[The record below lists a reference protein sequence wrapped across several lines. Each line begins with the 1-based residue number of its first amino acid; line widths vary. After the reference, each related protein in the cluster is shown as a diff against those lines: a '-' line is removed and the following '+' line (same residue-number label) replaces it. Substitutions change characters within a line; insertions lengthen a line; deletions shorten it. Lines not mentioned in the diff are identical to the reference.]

1 MRATIFF
8 LLTLLCTPLSLA
20 AQETTGAA
28 AVITQEQV
36 ESAVL
41 DVSQA
46 GPDPDAAAVSG
57 LPVRSAQARTMRAY
71 WHVFIAFAL
80 TWALLFGYALTIGR
94 RFGKLELEVRRLREE
109 G

>member
-1 MRATIFF
+1 MRATILF
-8 LLTLLCTPLSLA
+8 LLILLCAPLSLP
-20 AQETTGAA
+20 AQEASGAA
-28 AVITQEQV
+28 AVITQEQE

-41 DVSQA
+41 AVSQA
-46 GPDPDAAAVSG
+46 GQDPDVVAAGG
-57 LPVRSAQARTMRAY
+57 LPARSAQARTMRAY

-80 TWALLFGYALTIGR
+80 TWILLFGYALTIGR